1 MGLKQLLFF
10 GVITGACLLQSCS
23 TSSHAIST
31 QDRTRN
37 QSRSRTTVKHVPSKR
52 ANPAPGSS
60 SKRGSASG
68 NNADISVSKRRG
80 SLKSADLE
88 SRTRNEIV
96 AYARQFLGVRYQYGG
111 RNPRGFDCSGLTC
124 HVMSAFNLELP
135 PTSSQ
140 QAGSG
145 RKISWKNTLP
155 GDLIF
160 FGKGGRVNHV
170 GIVTENHNGKVFV
183 IHSTVSK
190 GVKIDEITTNS
201 YWRPRIMGAA
211 NYLSVHNSWSSR

>member
-1 MGLKQLLFF
+1 MGFRKLLFF
-10 GVITGACLLQSCS
+10 AVISGVCLLQSCS
-23 TSSHAIST
+23 TGSHAIST

-37 QSRSRTTVKHVPSKR
+37 QSRSRTTVKHNPPNKTY
-52 ANPAPGSS
+52 PAPSTG
-60 SKRGSASG
+60 RRAQSG
-68 NNADISVSKRRG
+68 NNADISDVKKKRN
-80 SLKSADLE
+80 LKSGDDLE

-96 AYARQFLGVRYQYGG
+96 SYARKFLGVRYQYGG

-135 PTSSQ
+135 PTSSL
-140 QAGSG
+140 QAVSG

-170 GIVTENHNGKVFV
+170 AIVTQNHNGKVFV

-190 GVKIDEITTNS
+190 GVKIDEITNNS

-211 NYLSVHNSWSSR
+211 NYLSVNKSWSSR

>member
-1 MGLKQLLFF
+1 MGFKQLLFL
-10 GVITGACLLQSCS
+10 GVISGACLLQSCS
-23 TSSHAIST
+23 TSSHVVST

-37 QSRSRTTVKHVPSKR
+37 QSRSRTTVKHNPPKKTNS
-52 ANPAPGSS
+52 APAPG
-60 SKRGSASG
+60 RRAPSG
-68 NNADISVSKRRG
+68 NNADISDVRKKRN
-80 SLKSADLE
+80 LKGDDLE

-135 PTSSQ
+135 PTSSL

-145 RKISWKNTLP
+145 RKVSWKNTLP

-170 GIVTENHNGKVFV
+170 AIVTQNQNGKVFV

-190 GVKIDEITTNS
+190 GVKIDEITNNS

-211 NYLSVHNSWSSR
+211 NYLSANNSWSSR